1 MRWSVPATDSRGAP
15 RHIRWLMICLI
26 ATLALPLGP
35 LLWELHVR
43 AAADDLQATEDRL
56 SALRD
61 RLGEPRAHVPGVL
74 ALAEDLVLRRAFGEV
89 LADLRQQRGWCDD
102 ADLSEIDSDISRWFA
117 GQEAPEPF
125 TRLDGLIDAALR
137 RIRASSA
144 QARVLVA
151 CGCVAGMVTALL
163 GLLNLWRLNSLLA
176 QVTQM
181 PATHPDARTFTEPAI
196 TRQPPPVNSTK
207 KRTPLPAPVTPPV
220 FRPLTIAGLH
230 ASSAGPASGL
240 HAIPELPMTRLYGRV
255 LVVEDNPINQRVT
268 YSQLVELG
276 LDVEVVPTAE
286 IGLARLIHDT
296 FDAMLMDLQLPGID
310 GLAATRQW
318 RAQEIAEGRKRL
330 PIIAITANAMGS
342 DREACFAAG
351 MDGYQAKP
359 ARLEDLHRA
368 LVRWVPSDER
378 QHAPVHEPESL
389 SMTTVPITPPRVDHR
404 ESAPALALL
413 AETAQVAALTDPNL
427 WQRLRLETEK
437 TDPKL
442 LEELLIEL
450 GEKAGD
456 FQQILAEAL
465 ANSDYERLRATA
477 HKLKGSAGMLGLPR
491 LSACAKTIEFAA
503 KEGNDTAAKIS
514 LAALH
519 LAFNATLSEPA
530 VIALIKA

>member
-1 MRWSVPATDSRGAP
+1 MPATDARRAP
-15 RHIRWLMICLI
+15 RRILWVTICLI

-35 LLWELHVR
+35 LLWDLRVR
-43 AAADDLQATEDRL
+43 AVADDLQATEDRL

-61 RLGEPRAHVPGVL
+61 RLGEPRAHLPGAL

-89 LADLRQQRGWCDD
+89 VADLHQQQRWCDD
-102 ADLSEIDSDISRWFA
+102 ADLSAINADISRWFA
-117 GQEAPEPF
+117 GQDAPEPF

-151 CGCVAGMVTALL
+151 SGCVAGMVTALL
-163 GLLNLWRLNSLLA
+163 GLLNLWRLSSLLA
-176 QVTQM
+176 QVTQT
-181 PATHPDARTFTEPAI
+181 PAPPPGARAFTVPAI
-196 TRQPPPVNSTK
+196 TRQPPPVNSK
-207 KRTPLPAPVTPPV
+207 KERTPLPAPVTPPV
-220 FRPLTIAGLH
+220 FRPLAIAGLQSSS
-230 ASSAGPASGL
+230 SSAAPASGL
-240 HAIPELPMTRLYGRV
+240 HAVPELPITRLHGRV

-286 IGLARLIHDT
+286 IGLARLAQDS
-296 FDAMLMDLQLPGID
+296 FDALLMDLQLPGID
-310 GLAATRQW
+310 GLSATRQW

-368 LVRWVPSDER
+368 LVRWVPSDDK
-378 QHAPVHEPESL
+378 PLSPLHESENI
-389 SMTTVPITPPRVDHR
+389 SMTTAPIPSPRVDHR
-404 ESAPALALL
+404 DSAPALALL

-450 GEKAGD
+450 GDKAAD
-456 FQQILAEAL
+456 FQQTLAEAL
-465 ANSDYERLRATA
+465 ANTDFEHLRATA

-503 KEGNDTAAKIS
+503 KERNDEAAKIG